1 MNPTSTGRFT
11 RRFQVEGQPPDEVV
25 PVATVRITS
34 PDYFRTL
41 GIRLLAGREFA
52 ETDNETAPPVAVIS
66 QSLARHYWRN
76 EDPVG
81 RRISLDKGESWVQ
94 VVGVVGDVKEFGL
107 AQEPPDQLYQP
118 NKQ

>member
-25 PVATVRITS
+25 PVATARITS

-66 QSLARHYWRN
+66 QSLPRHYWSN
-76 EDPVG
+76 GDPVG
-81 RRISLDKGESWVQ
+81 RRIPLGQGESWAQ
-94 VVGVVGDVKEFGL
+94 RVGFAGGGGE
-107 AQEPPDQLYQP
+107 
-118 NKQ
+118 